1 LSSSELR
8 GGEATVSGGRDGR
21 ADPGRD
27 GRADP
32 GRDGRADPGRDDAG
46 RDALALAVGF
56 GLA

>member
-1 LSSSELR
+1 MRPASRPPYLSSSELR
-8 GGEATVSGGRDGR
+8 GGEATVSG
-21 ADPGRD
+21 
-27 GRADP
+27 